1 MEDDQLLYENMKK
14 NESLP
19 KLAAKLGRGLKGVE
33 SRIAKLND
41 VNSQA
46 YQRLFVGE
54 KSISQQGQ
62 ESSEDEASSSSSGKK
77 LTPVVEVMR
86 RIKWDYSLD
95 PDDFT
100 VDYFDRVEET
110 VMSTPFGAKND
121 SVKGKEEMFVFAI
134 PEHRIMAIKYK
145 ERTVWDKVRTYLL
158 TYVVSGWHNT
168 IAVDILNPSIS
179 SSSILNQSLI
189 HSKKDLIGYLDP

>member
-168 IAVDILNPSIS
+168 IAVYYL
-179 SSSILNQSLI
+179 
-189 HSKKDLIGYLDP
+189 HS